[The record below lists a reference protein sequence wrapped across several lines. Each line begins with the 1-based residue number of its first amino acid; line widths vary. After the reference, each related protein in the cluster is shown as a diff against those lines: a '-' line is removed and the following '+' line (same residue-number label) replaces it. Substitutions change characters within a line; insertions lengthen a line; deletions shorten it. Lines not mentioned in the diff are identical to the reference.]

1 MPFQRLLDYLNSHH
15 AKYSIEVHSPAY
27 TAPEVA
33 ERVHIH
39 GINMAKVVVL
49 KIEGKLSLMV
59 VPSHYHVTCEA
70 LAAEIG
76 VHEVNIASEAEFKSS
91 FPDCELGA
99 IPPFGEL
106 WNMDVCM
113 STAFHRD
120 SDIAFNAGSWSELIR
135 MPCLEYVKIAS
146 PVLVEHGAQVPGL
159 SAKKMAQRHGRM
171 AIHLH

>member
-1 MPFQRLLDYLNSHH
+1 MPFQNLLDYLNSHQ

-49 KIEGKLSLMV
+49 KIDEKLSLMV
-59 VPSHYHVTCEA
+59 VPAHYHVTCEA

-76 VHEVNIASEAEFKSS
+76 VHTVDIASEAEFKSS

-113 STAFHRD
+113 STAFHQD
-120 SDIAFNAGSWSELIR
+120 ADIAFNAGSWSELIR
-135 MPCLEYVKIAS
+135 MPCMEYIRIAS

-159 SAKKMAQRHGRM
+159 SAKKIAQRHGRM

>member
-70 LAAEIG
+70 LAVEIG
-76 VHEVNIASEAEFKSS
+76 VHEVEIASEAEFKSS

-120 SDIAFNAGSWSELIR
+120 SDIFHLAFAGVR
-135 MPCLEYVKIAS
+135 K
-146 PVLVEHGAQVPGL
+146 GG
-159 SAKKMAQRHGRM
+159 
-171 AIHLH
+171 